1 MIVDRIRQKCPNLLL
16 EFRLSSTEETEGGM
30 GIDEVVEFCKMLDG
44 KVDIIHVSSATFHD
58 TASAAR
64 MFPTVFYPR
73 GCNVDNAARIKAVGQ
88 EIPGHRGGRPERPR
102 FHGRDH
108 RRRQGGL
115 RGAGGPPVHRRPQ
128 LAQEGLGGQARDH
141 PQVHPVRDLHQRRL
155 HPPRALLLRRAALHR
170 HTHLGPGV

>member
-1 MIVDRIRQKCPNLLL
+1 ML

-73 GCNVDNAARIKAVGQ
+73 GCNVDNAARIKAVAK
-88 EIPGHRGGRPERPR
+88 RSLVTVV
-102 FHGRDH
+102 
-108 RRRQGGL
+108 GGL
-115 RGAGGPPVHRRPQ
+115 NDPDFMDETIAAGKADFVAVGPPVHRRPQ

-170 HTHLGPGV
+170 QPHLGPGV